1 MVARLNQLQ
10 IPGDRSHLEQ
20 VSGITGGDQD
30 QAQMYV
36 QAAKQAQ
43 FEQNVLHSYIR
54 GR

>member
-1 MVARLNQLQ
+1 MAARPNQPHV
-10 IPGDRSHLEQ
+10 PGDSSHLEQ
-20 VSGITGGDQD
+20 VSSITGGDQD